1 MRARSL
7 RALFAV
13 ILVAGTAAAE
23 GIYLDVP
30 YVRQPEEGCG
40 AACISMVLQYWSRH
54 DPALR
59 RDWPSADAIQRTLF
73 DPRAHGIAATRMA
86 DYLRG
91 QGFRVYV
98 FRGAWNLLQTHLSKG
113 RPLIVCLKEG
123 RTLHYAV
130 VAGIEPESDVVLMDD
145 PAAGKLLP
153 LRRSVFEKKWRV
165 ENNWTLLAL
174 PPSNR

>member
-1 MRARSL
+1 MRAHFL
-7 RALFAV
+7 KAFFAV
-13 ILVAGTAAAE
+13 ILIASAAAAE
-23 GIYLDVP
+23 GIYLDIP

-40 AACISMVLQYWSRH
+40 AACLSMVLQYWSRH

-59 RDWPSADAIQRTLF
+59 QDWPAATAIQRALF
-73 DPRAHGIAATRMA
+73 NPRARGIAASRMA
-86 DYLRG
+86 DYLR
-91 QGFRVYV
+91 QAGFRVYI
-98 FRGAWNLLQTHLSKG
+98 FRGDWNLLRTHLSQG

-130 VAGIEPESDVVLMDD
+130 VAGIEPEAQAVLVDD

-153 LRRSVFEKKWRV
+153 VRRGVFEKKWRV

-174 PPSNR
+174 PPSSR